1 MSTAG
6 PPQGAQHRSAQR
18 EGTPVSTAG
27 PPQGA
32 RHRSPQGGGTPLS
45 VARRQVFF
53 FTGFDPKG
61 AAHYHRL
68 YKEGAL
74 AQQATTGDRY
84 HVGPRERTDEP
95 LAQHWQVECQ
105 PALPQGAQPVFSDI
119 EFMGWDDLVRA
130 QWPKGI
136 VGVTVGSVLAYVA
149 ALSSGMALVRVW
161 KQTPRTLVALAYP
174 ALFWLLALLGG
185 LALGAGA
192 AALVA
197 GTAAEPG
204 GRQLPAL
211 ALGGLLCLGV
221 WWGALWLERQ
231 LHTSWLLRIYRFADL
246 WARGRLPALEVRLDA
261 MAERVFR
268 RVQARDC
275 DEVLLVGYSVGSM
288 LAVSVLARV
297 LEKCRAHGNAADL
310 AAAERMLALLTLGQ
324 CVPLLGLMPRASA
337 FRRELAVL
345 AGATGLSWT
354 DYSAPGDWGSFALVD
369 PLRICKVVPA
379 GMAALEPRMLSP
391 RFHTLFEPADYA
403 LLKRNKRRLHL
414 QYLMAA
420 PLPGDYDY
428 FRFTAGPVPLQ
439 GGAGPADPA
448 KTPS

>member
-1 MSTAG
+1 MSLENKSALTLADRLAALT
-6 PPQGAQHRSAQR
+6 PHLLELRQRLLWWVGAVVVIASLIWWQR
-18 EGTPVSTAG
+18 EG
-27 PPQGA
+27 
-32 RHRSPQGGGTPLS
+32 
-45 VARRQVFF
+45 
-53 FTGFDPKG
+53 
-61 AAHYHRL
+61 
-68 YKEGAL
+68 
-74 AQQATTGDRY
+74 
-84 HVGPRERTDEP
+84 
-95 LAQHWQVECQ
+95 
-105 PALPQGAQPVFSDI
+105 
-119 EFMGWDDLVRA
+119 
-130 QWPKGI
+130 
-136 VGVTVGSVLAYVA
+136 VLAYVA
-149 ALSSGMALVRVW
+149 ALSSGKALVRVW

-221 WWGALWLERQ
+221 WWGALGLERQ

-246 WARGRLPALEVRLDA
+246 WARGRLPALENRLDA

-297 LEKCRAHGNAADL
+297 LEKCRANGNAADQ

-345 AGATGLSWT
+345 AGATGLRWT

-379 GMAALEPRMLSP
+379 GMAALAPRMLSP
-391 RFHTLFEPADYA
+391 RFHTLFDPADYA
-403 LLKRNKRRLHL
+403 MLKRNKRRLHL

-439 GGAGPADPA
+439 GGARPADPA

>member
-1 MSTAG
+1 MNKPT
-6 PPQGAQHRSAQR
+6 Q
-18 EGTPVSTAG
+18 V
-27 PPQGA
+27 
-32 RHRSPQGGGTPLS
+32 L
-45 VARRQVFF
+45 RRQVFF
-53 FTGFDPKG
+53 FSGFDPKG
-61 AAHYHRL
+61 AAYYHRL
-68 YKEGAL
+68 YREGAQ
-74 AQQATTGDRY
+74 AQQAASGDRY
-84 HVGPRERTDEP
+84 RVGPRERTDEP
-95 LAQHWQVECQ
+95 LSQHWQVECQ
-105 PALPQGAQPVFSDI
+105 PAGPQPAEPVFSDI
-119 EFMGWDDLVRA
+119 EFLGWDDLVRA

-185 LALGAGA
+185 LLLGAGA

-197 GTAAEPG
+197 TGSAVPG
-204 GRQLPAL
+204 GRQIASVTV
-211 ALGGLLCLGV
+211 GGVVCLGV
-221 WWGALWLERQ
+221 WWGALWLEQQ

-246 WARGRLPALEVRLDA
+246 WARGQMPALEERLDA

-297 LEKCRAHGNAADL
+297 LEKCRAHGDAADL

-324 CVPLLGLMPRASA
+324 CVPLLGLMPRAQA

-345 AGATGLSWT
+345 AGATGLCWT

-379 GMAALEPRMLSP
+379 GTASLAPQMLSP
-391 RFHTLFEPADYA
+391 RFHTLFSAPEYA

-439 GGAGPADPA
+439 GGARPADPA

>member
-1 MSTAG
+1 MNVG
-6 PPQGAQHRSAQR
+6 
-18 EGTPVSTAG
+18 
-27 PPQGA
+27 
-32 RHRSPQGGGTPLS
+32 
-45 VARRQVFF
+45 RRQVFF
-53 FTGFDPKG
+53 FSGFDPKG
-61 AAHYHRL
+61 AAYYHRI

-74 AQQATTGDRY
+74 AQQAASGDRY
-84 HVGPRERTDEP
+84 QVGPRERTDEP

-105 PALPQGAQPVFSDI
+105 PAGPQRADPVSSDI
-119 EFMGWDDLVRA
+119 EFLGWDDLVRA

-174 ALFWLLALLGG
+174 ALFWLLAMLGG
-185 LALGAGA
+185 LLLGSGAASLVWAGA
-192 AALVA
+192 AV
-197 GTAAEPG
+197 PG
-204 GRQLPAL
+204 GRQIPAI
-211 ALGGLLCLGV
+211 ALGSVVCLGV

-246 WARGRLPALEVRLDA
+246 WARGRLPALDERLDA

-297 LEKCRAHGNAADL
+297 LEKCRLQGDAADL

-324 CVPLLGLMPRASA
+324 CVPLLGLMPRAHA

-345 AGATGLSWT
+345 AGATGICWT

-379 GMAALEPRMLSP
+379 GTAALAPRMLSP
-391 RFHTLFEPADYA
+391 RFHTLFSAPQYA

-428 FRFTAGPVPLQ
+428 FRFTAGPTPLR
-439 GGAGPADPA
+439 GGSRPADSPR
-448 KTPS
+448 TPS